1 MELLL
6 RHLFLLVAK
15 WSDLDEPSHLCTSS
29 STNKP
34 TNKQKPQN
42 KHPSQQKLVIREVR
56 EKLGILLVSFMIPQ
70 PPAHAHSHTHTFTIP
85 LVAVNVVVAVESIC
99 DTPTT
104 FP

>member
-1 MELLL
+1 M
-6 RHLFLLVAK
+6 
-15 WSDLDEPSHLCTSS
+15 
-29 STNKP
+29 
-34 TNKQKPQN
+34 
-42 KHPSQQKLVIREVR
+42 R
-56 EKLGILLVSFMIPQ
+56 EKLGILLVSFMVPQ